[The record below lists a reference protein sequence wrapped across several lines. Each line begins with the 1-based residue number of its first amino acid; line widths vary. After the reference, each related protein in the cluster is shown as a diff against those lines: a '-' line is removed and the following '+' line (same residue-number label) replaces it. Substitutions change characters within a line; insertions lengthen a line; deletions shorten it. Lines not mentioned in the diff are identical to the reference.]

1 MEKAEILE
9 FVQHMKPRDHV
20 ILFYSRPEDKHRV
33 LFAYLKAGLDRG
45 EAAVYVAGQESPDA
59 ITQAMGRLGINV
71 DAFERSGALRVIYY
85 KDWYIIDGKF
95 SISKTMELWKKLHDE
110 SIAKGFKGLR
120 VTGEM
125 DFFFENRMVKDLLEY
140 ERSLHRVLELPMTAI
155 CAYDSNVVA
164 REENG
169 DLYLE
174 LIKAHSNVIIIGL
187 ESGIV
192 ASH

>member
-9 FVQHMKPRDHV
+9 FVQQMKPRDHV

-33 LFAYLKAGLDRG
+33 LFTYLKAGLDRG
-45 EAAVYVAGQESPDA
+45 EAVLYVAGQESPDA
-59 ITQAMGRLGINV
+59 IRRSMGKLNIDVG
-71 DAFERSGALRVIYY
+71 AFERSGALHVIDC
-85 KDWYIIDGKF
+85 KDWYMIDGKF
-95 SISKTMELWKKLHDE
+95 SVSRTMELWKKLYDE

-120 VTGEM
+120 VTGET
-125 DFFFENRMVKDLLEY
+125 DLFFENGMVKDLLEY

-169 DLYLE
+169 ELYLD
-174 LIKAHSNVIIIGL
+174 LIKAHSNVIIIGP
-187 ESGIV
+187 ESGV
-192 ASH
+192 VVTH